1 MSRMKIYGFKGTIL
15 VDDLNRFRNDYAH
28 SLIEAERGD
37 LSGLKKEVLDSPAR
51 SAVAPET

>member
-1 MSRMKIYGFKGTIL
+1 MKIYGFKGTIL